1 MVPPVL
7 HLGEGALGLTSESPL
22 CDPRS
27 HRVEP
32 CPDLWNLG
40 RKHFILLLVSSE
52 KNNCEITAWGVGV
65 RTCCSGDVESPRLLF
80 SSVQFDRSVM
90 SDFL

>member
-22 CDPRS
+22 CDPS
-27 HRVEP
+27 NPEP